1 MNVLWI
7 TNIQFP
13 ATCQKLG
20 IPTHAGGGWMYSLA
34 MELVKQEGIILSIG
48 TIYDGEYFQNYE
60 INNIV
65 YYLIPKSKPNTQY
78 DKTLEAHWL
87 RVIEQFNPDIIHI
100 HGTEYAHGLACIRAC
115 PKRRYVISIQGLVS
129 VYSEYYYAGILPL
142 EIVRHITVNDL
153 KMMNTIFHGK
163 KRYAKRGKLEYDSI
177 RSSRHIIGRTSWD
190 YAHIKKINPNAE
202 YHFCN
207 EVLRKS
213 FYVSP
218 KWSLDQ
224 KTNYS
229 IFLSQGE
236 YPIKGLHQ
244 MLKALSFVREYYPK
258 VQLRIAGS
266 DVTRS
271 KTWVEKL
278 RISGYGSYLRSL
290 ITMLKLNELV
300 TFLGTLS
307 EERMVEEYRN
317 AHVFVCPSCI
327 ENSPNSL
334 GEAQIIGTPCV
345 ASFVGGVPD
354 MIEDGKTGL
363 LYRFEEYVMLANN
376 ILRIFRDNSLA
387 TRLSENSMKVAN
399 LRHDRDAIRSQI
411 IEIYSQIINQPL

>member
-20 IPTHAGGGWMYSLA
+20 IPPHAGGGWMYSLA
-34 MELVKQEGIILSIG
+34 MELIKQEGIILSIG
-48 TIYDGEYFQNYE
+48 TVYDGKSFQKYV
-60 INNIV
+60 INSIV
-65 YYLIPKSKPNTQY
+65 YYLVPKSKPNTQY

-87 RVIEQFNPDIIHI
+87 RITEQFNPDIIHI

-115 PKRRYVISIQGLVS
+115 PNRRFVISIQGLVS
-129 VYSEYYYAGILPL
+129 VYSEYYFAGINPM
-142 EIVRHITVNDL
+142 EIARHITVNDL
-153 KMMNTIFHGK
+153 KMRNTIFHGK
-163 KRYAKRGKLEYDSI
+163 KRYAKRGNLESDAI
-177 RSSRHIIGRTSWD
+177 RSTRNIIGRTSWD
-190 YAHIKKINPNAE
+190 YAHIKKINPDAE
-202 YHFCN
+202 YHLCN

-213 FYVSP
+213 FYNST
-218 KWSLDQ
+218 KWCKDQ

-244 MLKALSFVREYYPK
+244 VLKALSLVRGYYPQ

-266 DVTRS
+266 DVTQS
-271 KTWVEKL
+271 KTWVDKL

-290 ITMLKLNELV
+290 IRKLKLNDHV
-300 TFLGTLS
+300 KFIGTLS

-317 AHVFVCPSCI
+317 AHVFICPSSI

-354 MIEDGKTGL
+354 MIKDGETGL
-363 LYRFEEYVMLANN
+363 LYRFEEYAMLANN

-387 TRLSENSMKVAN
+387 ADLSEKCMKAAE
-399 LRHDRDAIRSQI
+399 LRHDRDAIKSQI
-411 IEIYSQIINQPL
+411 IEIYTQIIKIPL